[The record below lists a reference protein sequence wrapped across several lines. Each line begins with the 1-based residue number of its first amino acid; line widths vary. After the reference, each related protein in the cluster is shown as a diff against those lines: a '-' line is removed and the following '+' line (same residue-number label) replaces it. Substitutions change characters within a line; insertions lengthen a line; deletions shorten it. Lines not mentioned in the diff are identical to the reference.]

1 MRYKLEILHQSVK
14 RVKTKK
20 SERFGGDNSYVC
32 RSYRGKTGRETFCPP
47 PPPLPTPPS
56 PSWIGLTSSSLY
68 QAKILVL
75 SSNFIMDL
83 VSISFIFVSLE
94 VYLQILNLWNLTN
107 FQCMQWFKIRIQN
120 IFIQMLLRLK
130 LKCSYIRLRF
140 NF

>member
-14 RVKTKK
+14 RVKTKSQNVLGAILTFAEVTGEK
-20 SERFGGDNSYVC
+20 LVERLFA
-32 RSYRGKTGRETFCPP
+32 
-47 PPPLPTPPS
+47 PPS

-68 QAKILVL
+68 QAKILVS

-83 VSISFIFVSLE
+83 ASISFIFVSFE